1 MSLSKHTPT
10 PWEYVHESS
19 DYGTGDPTITFGFIQ
34 QCEDQEFIIAS
45 LIVDVPDGRANGEFI
60 VRAVNS
66 HDALVAA
73 LKEITEHYCALV
85 NSGDAGSW
93 DPEGDDEV
101 KHARSALALVEQFQS
116 D

>member
-1 MSLSKHTPT
+1 
-10 PWEYVHESS
+10 V
-19 DYGTGDPTITFGFIQ
+19 
-34 QCEDQEFIIAS
+34 
-45 LIVDVPDGRANGEFI
+45 IVAEAWFPPARANRDAKQDAYAIGNANAEFI

-93 DPEGDDEV
+93 DPEGEDEV

-116 D
+116 DIRR